1 MRRKLIVGLVLGLL
15 VFSLACN
22 FGGSDITP
30 EAATPRPIETEV
42 VTEVVTEVATEV
54 ATEAPWGGGFQLK
67 VVNEAST
74 DVCYVLISP
83 SAADDWGD
91 DWMGE
96 DETIE
101 VGQTRIFDIPGEPHD
116 AMFLNC
122 DEAVL
127 ATIFDVD
134 SDFTLTVGGAGLVE
148 LVTYN
153 ESSIELCY
161 VYISPTTSDD
171 WGDDWLGGKETILPG
186 DGVRI
191 FYVAPGVYDLLAQ
204 DCDGEDVITETEI
217 ELDSDTDWTISD

>member
-1 MRRKLIVGLVLGLL
+1 MKQKLIVGLVIGLL

-22 FGGSDITP
+22 VIGGETP

-42 VTEVVTEVATEV
+42 ATES
-54 ATEAPWGGGFQLK
+54 PGGGEFQLK
-67 VVNEAST
+67 VVNETSA
-74 DVCYVLISP
+74 DICYVLISP
-83 SAADDWGD
+83 ADSDEWGD
-91 DWMGE
+91 DLLGE

-101 VGQTRIFDIPGEPHD
+101 VGQSRSFSVPGVPHD

-134 SDFTLTVGGAGLVE
+134 SDFTLTVGGAGLFE
-148 LVTYN
+148 LTASN

-161 VYISPTTSDD
+161 IYISPTTSDD
-171 WGDDWLGGKETILPG
+171 WGDDWLGGKEVISPG

-191 FYVAPGVYDLLAQ
+191 FYVEPGTYDLLAQ
-204 DCDGEDVITETEI
+204 DCDGEDVVTENEV
-217 ELDSDTDWTISD
+217 ELDSDTEWMISD

>member
-22 FGGSDITP
+22 FGGEASDTTP
-30 EAATPRPIETEV
+30 EVATPQPIETE
-42 VTEVVTEVATEV
+42 
-54 ATEAPWGGGFQLK
+54 APAGGEFQID
-67 VVNEAST
+67 VVNETSE
-74 DVCYVLISP
+74 DICYVLISP
-83 SAADDWGD
+83 ADLDDWGD

-101 VGQTRIFDIPGEPHD
+101 AGQTHVFDIPGEPHD

-148 LVTYN
+148 LVAYN
-153 ESSIELCY
+153 ESSTELCY
-161 VYISPTTSDD
+161 ICISPSTSDG
-171 WGDDWLGGKETILPG
+171 WGDDWLGGKETISPG

-191 FYVAPGVYDLLAQ
+191 FYVEPGTYDLLAQ
-204 DCDGEDVITETEI
+204 DCDGEDVVTETEI